1 MNRITDIVKS
11 GQLFFVNQVYP
22 KYVKDNLIRKFKPS
36 YVLKATLV
44 LIAAFSTI
52 RYVLYSIK
60 DL

>member
-52 RYVLYSIK
+52 RYA
-60 DL
+60 